1 LVLISKKQKN
11 KITIMNKPVVATTS
25 LAGCF
30 GCHMSILDI
39 DERILDLIELV
50 EFNKSPINDI
60 KTFTKQCDIGLI
72 EGGCCNSE
80 NVHVLKE
87 FRKHCKILVS
97 LGECAIMGGLPAL
110 RNGIPIREC
119 LREAYLNGPSV
130 TANIEHIIPNDE
142 ELPMILDKVY
152 PCHEIVKI
160 DYFLPGC
167 PPRADLI
174 WQTLVSLIKG
184 KEIGLPYEVI
194 KFD

>member
-1 LVLISKKQKN
+1 MS
-11 KITIMNKPVVATTS
+11 KPVVATIS

-30 GCHMSILDI
+30 GCHMSLLDI
-39 DERILDLIELV
+39 DERILQLIELV

-60 KTFTKQCDIGLI
+60 KHFTKMCDIGLI

-80 NVHVLKE
+80 NVEVLRD
-87 FRKHCKILVS
+87 FRKNCRILVS

-110 RNGIPIREC
+110 RNGIPIKEC
-119 LREAYLNGPSV
+119 LREAYLLGPSV
-130 TANIEHIIPNDE
+130 KENHEAIIPNDE
-142 ELPMILDKVY
+142 ELPMLTDKVY
-152 PCHEIVKI
+152 PCHEIVKM

-174 WQTLVSLIKG
+174 WDTLVALIKG
-184 KEIGLPYEVI
+184 SEIELPYEVI

>member
-1 LVLISKKQKN
+1 MSKA
-11 KITIMNKPVVATTS
+11 IVATTS

-39 DERILDLIELV
+39 DERILQLIELV
-50 EFNKSPINDI
+50 EFNKSPIDDI
-60 KTFTKQCDIGLI
+60 KEFTKQCDVGII

-80 NVHVLKE
+80 NIHVLKD
-87 FRKHCKILVS
+87 FRKNCKILIS

-110 RNGIPIREC
+110 RNSIPIKEC
-119 LREAYLNGPSV
+119 LEEAYLNGPTV
-130 TANIEHIIPNDE
+130 AGNNPEKIMPNDD

-174 WQTLVSLIKG
+174 WNVLVALLTG
-184 KEIGLPYEVI
+184 KEMEIPYEVF

>member
-1 LVLISKKQKN
+1 MSKA
-11 KITIMNKPVVATTS
+11 IVATTS

-39 DERILDLIELV
+39 DERILQLIELV
-50 EFNKSPINDI
+50 EFNKSPIDDI
-60 KTFTKQCDIGLI
+60 KEFTKQCDVGII

-80 NVHVLKE
+80 NIETLIK
-87 FRKHCKILVS
+87 FRQNCKILISV
-97 LGECAIMGGLPAL
+97 GECAIMGGLPAM
-110 RNGIPIREC
+110 RNGIPIQEC
-119 LREAYLNGPSV
+119 LEEAYLNGPTVDGSN
-130 TANIEHIIPNDE
+130 TEKILPNDD

-174 WQTLVSLIKG
+174 WNALVALLTG
-184 KEIGLPYEVI
+184 KEADLPYEVI
-194 KFD
+194 KYD

>member
-1 LVLISKKQKN
+1 MSKA
-11 KITIMNKPVVATTS
+11 IVATTS

-30 GCHMSILDI
+30 GCHMSLLDI
-39 DERILDLIELV
+39 DDRILKLIELV
-50 EFNKSPINDI
+50 EFNKSPIDDI
-60 KTFTKQCDIGLI
+60 KTFTKQCDIGII

-80 NVHVLKE
+80 NIHVLE
-87 FRKHCKILVS
+87 DFRKNCKILIS

-110 RNGIPIREC
+110 RNGIDVREC
-119 LREAYLNGPSV
+119 IEEAYLHGPT
-130 TANIEHIIPNDE
+130 TASNQEQILPNDE

-174 WQTLVSLIKG
+174 WNAVVALLTG
-184 KEIGLPYEVI
+184 NEMDLPYEII

>member
-1 LVLISKKQKN
+1 MSKP
-11 KITIMNKPVVATTS
+11 IVATTS

-39 DERILDLIELV
+39 DDRILELIELV
-50 EFNKSPINDI
+50 EFNKSPIDDI
-60 KTFTKQCDIGLI
+60 KKFTKKCDIGLI

-80 NVHVLKE
+80 NVHILKD
-87 FRKHCKILVS
+87 FREHCRILVAV
-97 LGECAIMGGLPAL
+97 GECAIMGGLPAM
-110 RNGIPIREC
+110 RNGIPIQEC
-119 LREAYLNGPSV
+119 FDEAYINGITV
-130 TANIEHIIPNDE
+130 VANEEKIIPNDP
-142 ELPMILDKVY
+142 ELPMLLDRVY

-174 WQTLVSLIKG
+174 WEALVALVTG
-184 KEIGLPYEVI
+184 DEMQLPYEVV

>member
-1 LVLISKKQKN
+1 MS
-11 KITIMNKPVVATTS
+11 KPVIATTS

-39 DERILDLIELV
+39 DERILQLIELV
-50 EFNKSPINDI
+50 EFNKSPVDDI
-60 KTFTKQCDIGLI
+60 KTFTKPVDIGII

-80 NVHVLKE
+80 NVEVLRS
-87 FRKHCKILVS
+87 FRKNCKILIS

-110 RNGIPIREC
+110 RNGIPIEEC
-119 LREAYLNGPSV
+119 LHEAYIGGPTVQLNKD
-130 TANIEHIIPNDE
+130 HIIPNDD

-174 WQTLVSLIKG
+174 WDALVALITGDPMK
-184 KEIGLPYEVI
+184 LPYEVI

>member
-1 LVLISKKQKN
+1 
-11 KITIMNKPVVATTS
+11 MNKPVIATTS

-39 DERILDLIELV
+39 DERILNLIELV
-50 EFNKSPINDI
+50 EFNKSPIDDI

-97 LGECAIMGGLPAL
+97 VGECAIMGGLPAL

-119 LREAYLNGPSV
+119 LREAYLTGPSV
-130 TANIEHIIPNDE
+130 TANTEHIIPNDD

-152 PCHEIVKI
+152 PNQDIVKI
-160 DYFLPGC
+160 DYYLPGC
-167 PPRADLI
+167 PPSADLI
-174 WQTLVSLIKG
+174 WLTLVALIKG
-184 KEIGLPYEVI
+184 KELNLPYEVI

>member
-1 LVLISKKQKN
+1 MSKK
-11 KITIMNKPVVATTS
+11 IVATTS

-50 EFNKSPINDI
+50 EFNKSPIDDI
-60 KTFTKQCDIGLI
+60 KEFTKMCDIGLI

-80 NVHVLKE
+80 NIHVLKD
-87 FRKHCKILVS
+87 FRKNCKTLVS

-110 RNGIPIREC
+110 RNGIPIKEC
-119 LREAYLNGPSV
+119 LEEAYLDGPTV
-130 TANIEHIIPNDE
+130 RDNTKQIIPNDD

-152 PCHEIVKI
+152 PCHEIVKV
-160 DYFLPGC
+160 DYYLPGC
-167 PPRADLI
+167 PPSADLI
-174 WQTLVSLIKG
+174 WNALVALVTGDELK
-184 KEIGLPYEVI
+184 LPYEVV